1 MRTDLS
7 LSFGGRVRT
16 QTKTSGQGSGSECE
30 AENIRP
36 SSVLDLCKLVHCSQG
51 QQASMFI
58 GCLRNKCVCVHVHV
72 RMIAPLRFST

>member
-1 MRTDLS
+1 MWTDLS

-16 QTKTSGQGSGSECE
+16 QTKTKGSGTERE

-58 GCLRNKCVCVHVHV
+58 GRFRNKCVCVRVW
-72 RMIAPLRFST
+72 MIAPLWFST

>member
-1 MRTDLS
+1 MWTDLS
-7 LSFGGRVRT
+7 LSFGGRIRT
-16 QTKTSGQGSGSECE
+16 QTKTSGQGSGSERE

-58 GCLRNKCVCVHVHV
+58 GRFRNKCVCVRV
-72 RMIAPLRFST
+72 RVWMIAPLWFST